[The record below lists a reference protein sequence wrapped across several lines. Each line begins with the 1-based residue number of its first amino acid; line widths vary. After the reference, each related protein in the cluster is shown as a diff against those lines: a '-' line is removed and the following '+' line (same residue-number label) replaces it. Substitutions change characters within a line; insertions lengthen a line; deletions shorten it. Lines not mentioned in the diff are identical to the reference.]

1 MAVFRVVEAA
11 IPAGGRSVP
20 RSWPGSWEGEGSP
33 GGLRQVMGEPDRGA
47 APVCLVRGLFLFFV
61 FGDRFLTL

>member
-1 MAVFRVVEAA
+1 M
-11 IPAGGRSVP
+11 PAGGRSVH

-33 GGLRQVMGEPDRGA
+33 GRVKAGDGGGGADGGA